1 MKKAF
6 ILLLILFLIN
16 VPNLYYSWYMK
27 FPKIDVIQ
35 HFLGGFF
42 MAMFMAAYL
51 KKYILEK
58 EFLKN
63 MLIVVGAT
71 TFVGVVWEFS
81 EYIANQTLIDPLYR
95 WFKIKAYFMGDL
107 EDTVSDLTLDILG
120 ASSFWIIHLLRS
132 RDEKIQKY

>member
-1 MKKAF
+1 
-6 ILLLILFLIN
+6 
-16 VPNLYYSWYMK
+16 
-27 FPKIDVIQ
+27 
-35 HFLGGFF
+35 